1 MTSLR
6 STVRFGLAVL
16 GLVSLAAPLAVLL
29 PPDPLTSIPIRAT
42 LASGLCLA
50 LGASYANGTRS
61 LKRLGAYILVMQML
75 SVTMLPGLVV
85 GYATLTVLHSIPGG
99 SALLGVVA
107 RLYALLKPVGTTA
120 LVVSRYGLAY
130 HFVYRGGHDALFR
143 WLPGWGRRP
152 LQSMLSLAK

>member
-1 MTSLR
+1 MKSLR
-6 STVRFGLAVL
+6 PAVRFGLAVL
-16 GLVSLAAPLAVLL
+16 GLVTLAVPLAVLL
-29 PPDPLTSIPIRAT
+29 PADPLTSIPIRAT

-50 LGASYANGTRS
+50 LGASYATGARS

-85 GYATLTVLHSIPGG
+85 GYATLTVLHSVPGG
-99 SALLGVVA
+99 SALLAVGA
-107 RLYALLKPVGTTA
+107 RLYALLSPVTTTVV
-120 LVVSRYGLAY
+120 VVSRYGLAY

-143 WLPGWGRRP
+143 WLPKWGRRP